1 MQWGMGHVT
10 SIMSLGNCM
19 NFKIIEVKD
28 VFGRVVGEGREEAR
42 ELFRQQITKSF
53 MCQAKEF
60 ELYLEDL
67 RGAVEGF

>member
-42 ELFRQQITKSF
+42 ELFRHQITKSF
-53 MCQAKEF
+53 MC
-60 ELYLEDL
+60 
-67 RGAVEGF
+67 